1 MTTTL
6 FTDARKVDADGEVDG
21 FWMLVDGDLIVATG
35 ATVPGSR
42 VADGARDGVDA
53 TRASSASPAGASPTR
68 STPPGG
74 AVPPP
79 ADVTVDLAGATLT
92 PGLIDLHTHGGG
104 GHAFDGGPHDL
115 DAGLALHRRHGTTR
129 SLVSLV
135 ANPVPVLTRSLG
147 LIGDLMRRD
156 PLVIGAHLEGP
167 FLAPD
172 RRGVHAPHV
181 LLEPDA
187 ATVEALL
194 EAGDG
199 VVRQVT
205 VAPELPGGLDA
216 IDRLV
221 AAGVVA
227 AVGHTEADFDL
238 ARAAFD
244 RGASLVTH
252 AFNAMAGIHH
262 RDPGPL
268 VAAVGDERVTIEL
281 ILDGVHVHPAVAEL
295 VLRSAPR
302 RVALVTDAM
311 AAAGAS
317 DGDYRIGELA
327 VTVDH
332 GVAVLSGT
340 STIAGS
346 TLTQD
351 AALRLAVTAAGLSPV
366 DAVAALT
373 LVPAHVLGLDAGGRR
388 TGTRAAQADN
398 ARTAQGTAQALAP
411 APDTARSRGQAEAR
425 PPLGR
430 LAPGHA
436 ADAVAWHDDWTVAR
450 VWAAGRELP
459 VG

>member
-1 MTTTL
+1 
-6 FTDARKVDADGEVDG
+6 
-21 FWMLVDGDLIVATG
+21 MLVDGDLIVATG

-42 VADGARDGVDA
+42 AAGGVRGGVDA
-53 TRASSASPAGASPTR
+53 TRASSATSTRGATDDPTA
-68 STPPGG
+68 GG

-79 ADVTVDLAGATLT
+79 AEVTVDLAGATLT

-104 GHAFDGGPHDL
+104 GHAFDGGPDDL

-135 ANPVPVLTRSLG
+135 ANPVPVLSRSLG
-147 LIGDLMRRD
+147 LVGDLMRRD
-156 PLVIGAHLEGP
+156 PLVLGAHLEGP

-172 RRGVHAPHV
+172 RRGAHAPHF

-187 ATVEALL
+187 ATVESLL

-199 VVRQVT
+199 IVRQVT
-205 VAPELPGGLDA
+205 IAPELPGGLDA

-221 AAGVVA
+221 TSGVVA

-252 AFNAMAGIHH
+252 AFNAMNGIHH

-281 ILDGVHVHPAVAEL
+281 ILDGVHVHPAVADL

-302 RVALVTDAM
+302 RVALITDAM
-311 AAAGAS
+311 AAAGAA

-332 GVAVLSGT
+332 GVATLTGT

-351 AALRLAVTAAGLSPV
+351 AALRTALTRTGLSAV

-373 LVPAHVLGLDAGGRR
+373 LVPATVLGRR
-388 TGTRAAQADN
+388 APGTG
-398 ARTAQGTAQALAP
+398 
-411 APDTARSRGQAEAR
+411 AR

-430 LAPGHA
+430 LAPGYA
-436 ADAVAWHDDWTVAR
+436 ADAVTWHDDWTVAR
-450 VWAAGRELP
+450 VWADGRELP
-459 VG
+459 RP

>member
-6 FTDARKVDADGEVDG
+6 FTNARKVDADGEVDG
-21 FWMLVDGDLIVATG
+21 FWMLVDGDVIVATG
-35 ATVPGSR
+35 STVPGSR
-42 VADGARDGVDA
+42 AAAGVTGRVDA
-53 TRASSASPAGASPTR
+53 ARASSATSGAPDDPTA
-68 STPPGG
+68 GG

-104 GHAFDGGPHDL
+104 GHAFDGGPDDL

-129 SLVSLV
+129 SLISLV
-135 ANPVPVLTRSLG
+135 ANPVPVLSRSLG
-147 LIGDLMRRD
+147 LVGDLMRRD
-156 PLVIGAHLEGP
+156 PLVLGAHLEGP

-172 RRGVHAPHV
+172 RRGAHAPHF

-187 ATVEALL
+187 ATVESLL

-199 VVRQVT
+199 ITRQVT
-205 VAPELPGGLDA
+205 IAPELPGGLDA

-221 AAGVVA
+221 SSGVVA

-252 AFNAMAGIHH
+252 AFNAMNGIHH

-281 ILDGVHVHPAVAEL
+281 ILDGVHVHPAVAGL

-302 RVALVTDAM
+302 RVALITDAM
-311 AAAGAS
+311 AAAGAA

-327 VTVDH
+327 VTVER
-332 GVAVLSGT
+332 GVATLTGT

-351 AALRLAVTAAGLSPV
+351 AALRIAVLQAGLSAV

-373 LVPAHVLGLDAGGRR
+373 LVPARVLGLDAGGRR
-388 TGTRAAQADN
+388 AGTRAPQAGVARSAQAGVV
-398 ARTAQGTAQALAP
+398 RSAQGSAQAA
-411 APDTARSRGQAEAR
+411 GGR

-436 ADAVAWHDDWTVAR
+436 ADAVAWRDDWTVAR

>member
-1 MTTTL
+1 VTTTL
-6 FTDARKVDADGEVDG
+6 FSDARKVDADGVVEG
-21 FWMLVDGDLIVATG
+21 FWMLVDGDVIVATG

-42 VADGARDGVDA
+42 AAAGARHVVDA
-53 TRASSASPAGASPTR
+53 TRASSAASGAPDDPTA
-68 STPPGG
+68 GG

-104 GHAFDGGPHDL
+104 GHAFDGGPDDL

-135 ANPVPVLTRSLG
+135 ANPVPVLSRSLG
-147 LIGDLMRRD
+147 LVGDLMRRD
-156 PLVIGAHLEGP
+156 PLVLGAHLEGP

-172 RRGVHAPHV
+172 RRGAHAPHF

-187 ATVEALL
+187 ATVESLL

-205 VAPELPGGLDA
+205 LAPELPGGLDA

-221 AAGVVA
+221 SSGVVA

-281 ILDGVHVHPAVAEL
+281 ILDGVHVHPAVADL

-302 RVALVTDAM
+302 RVALITDAM
-311 AAAGAS
+311 AAAGAA

-327 VTVDH
+327 VTVEH
-332 GVAVLSGT
+332 GVATLTGT

-351 AALRLAVTAAGLSPV
+351 AALRIAVLRTGLSAV

-373 LVPAHVLGLDAGGRR
+373 LVPARVLGLDAGGRR
-388 TGTRAAQADN
+388 AGTSGAQAGV
-398 ARTAQGTAQALAP
+398 ARTAQDPAQGAGLGMAPRTAP
-411 APDTARSRGQAEAR
+411 AAGAR

-430 LAPGHA
+430 LAPGHV

-459 VG
+459 AG

>member
-21 FWMLVDGDLIVATG
+21 FWMLVDGDVIVATG
-35 ATVPGSR
+35 STVPGSR
-42 VADGARDGVDA
+42 AAAEVTGRVDA
-53 TRASSASPAGASPTR
+53 TRASSATSGAPDDPTA
-68 STPPGG
+68 GG

-104 GHAFDGGPHDL
+104 GHAFDGGPDDL

-129 SLVSLV
+129 SLISLV
-135 ANPVPVLTRSLG
+135 ANPVPVLSRSLG
-147 LIGDLMRRD
+147 LVGDLMRRD
-156 PLVIGAHLEGP
+156 PLVLGAHLEGP

-172 RRGVHAPHV
+172 RRGAHAPHF

-187 ATVEALL
+187 ATVETLL
-194 EAGDG
+194 EVGDG
-199 VVRQVT
+199 IVRQVT
-205 VAPELPGGLDA
+205 IAPELPGGLDA

-221 AAGVVA
+221 GSGVVA

-252 AFNAMAGIHH
+252 AFNAMNGIHH

-281 ILDGVHVHPAVAEL
+281 ILDGVHVHPAVADL

-302 RVALVTDAM
+302 RVALITDAM
-311 AAAGAS
+311 AAAGAA

-327 VTVDH
+327 VTVEH
-332 GVAVLSGT
+332 GVATLTGT

-351 AALRLAVTAAGLSPV
+351 AALRIAVLQTGLSAV

-373 LVPAHVLGLDAGGRR
+373 LVPARVLGLDAGGRR
-388 TGTRAAQADN
+388 AGTRAAQAGVGRTGQSPAQAGF
-398 ARTAQGTAQALAP
+398 ARTPHSPPQAAG
-411 APDTARSRGQAEAR
+411 DR

-430 LAPGHA
+430 LAPGHV

-459 VG
+459 AG

>member
-1 MTTTL
+1 MTTIL

-21 FWMLVDGDLIVATG
+21 FWMLVDGDVIVATG

-42 VADGARDGVDA
+42 AAGGASGGVDA
-53 TRASSASPAGASPTR
+53 TRASSSTSTRGATDDPTA
-68 STPPGG
+68 GG

-104 GHAFDGGPHDL
+104 GYAFDGGPDDL

-129 SLVSLV
+129 SLISLV
-135 ANPVPVLTRSLG
+135 ANPVPVLSRSLG
-147 LIGDLMRRD
+147 LVGDLMRRD
-156 PLVIGAHLEGP
+156 ELVLGAHLEGP

-172 RRGVHAPHV
+172 RRGAHAPHF

-187 ATVEALL
+187 ATVESLL

-205 VAPELPGGLDA
+205 LAPELPGGLDA

-221 AAGVVA
+221 SSGVVA

-252 AFNAMAGIHH
+252 AFNAMNGIHH

-281 ILDGVHVHPAVAEL
+281 ILDGVHVHPAVADL

-302 RVALVTDAM
+302 RVALITDAM
-311 AAAGAS
+311 AAAGAA

-327 VTVDH
+327 VTVEH
-332 GVAVLSGT
+332 GVATLTGT

-351 AALRLAVTAAGLSPV
+351 AALRIAVLRTGLSAV

-373 LVPAHVLGLDAGGRR
+373 LVPARVLGLDAGGLRADGPAS
-388 TGTRAAQADN
+388 TGGEPAAVASTGRAAV
-398 ARTAQGTAQALAP
+398 
-411 APDTARSRGQAEAR
+411 AR

-459 VG
+459 TG

>member
-6 FTDARKVDADGEVDG
+6 FTNARKVDADGEVDG
-21 FWMLVDGDLIVATG
+21 FWMLVDGDVVVATG

-42 VADGARDGVDA
+42 AAAEVAGGVDA
-53 TRASSASPAGASPTR
+53 TRASSAPSGAPDDPTA
-68 STPPGG
+68 GG

-104 GHAFDGGPHDL
+104 GHAFDGGPDDL

-129 SLVSLV
+129 SLISLV
-135 ANPVPVLTRSLG
+135 ANPVPVLSRSLG
-147 LIGDLMRRD
+147 LVGDLMRRD
-156 PLVIGAHLEGP
+156 PLVLGAHLEGP

-172 RRGVHAPHV
+172 RRGAHPPHFLPEPHAAP
-181 LLEPDA
+181 
-187 ATVEALL
+187 VESPP
-194 EAGDG
+194 EAGG
-199 VVRQVT
+199 RIVRQVT
-205 VAPELPGGLDA
+205 PAPQRPGGPVA
-216 IDRLV
+216 IGRLV
-221 AAGVVA
+221 SSGVVA

-252 AFNAMAGIHH
+252 AFNAMAGIHP

-268 VAAVGDERVTIEL
+268 VAAVGAERVTIEL
-281 ILDGVHVHPAVAEL
+281 ILDGVHVHPAVADL

-302 RVALVTDAM
+302 RVALITDAR
-311 AAAGAS
+311 AAAGAAA
-317 DGDYRIGELA
+317 GAHRIGELA
-327 VTVDH
+327 VTVEP
-332 GVAVLSGT
+332 GVATRTGT

-346 TLTQD
+346 TLAQD
-351 AALRLAVTAAGLSPV
+351 AALRIAVLQTGLSAV

-373 LVPAHVLGLDAGGRR
+373 LVPAGVLGLDAGGRR
-388 TGTRAAQADN
+388 AGARAAQV
-398 ARTAQGTAQALAP
+398 G
-411 APDTARSRGQAEAR
+411 EAR

-436 ADAVAWHDDWTVAR
+436 ADAVAWCDDWTVAR

-459 VG
+459 AG

>member
-6 FTDARKVDADGEVDG
+6 FSDARKVDADGEVAG
-21 FWMLVDGDLIVATG
+21 FWMLVDGDVIVATG
-35 ATVPGSR
+35 TTVPGSR
-42 VADGARDGVDA
+42 AAAEVTSGVDA
-53 TRASSASPAGASPTR
+53 TRASSATSGAPDGPTA
-68 STPPGG
+68 GG

-104 GHAFDGGPHDL
+104 GHAFDGGPDDL

-129 SLVSLV
+129 SLISLV
-135 ANPVPVLTRSLG
+135 ANPVPVLSRSLG

-156 PLVIGAHLEGP
+156 PLVLGAHLEGP

-172 RRGVHAPHV
+172 RRGAHAPHF

-187 ATVEALL
+187 ATVESLL

-199 VVRQVT
+199 IVRQVT
-205 VAPELPGGLDA
+205 LAPELPGGLDA

-221 AAGVVA
+221 SSGVVA

-281 ILDGVHVHPAVAEL
+281 ILDGVHVHPAVADL

-302 RVALVTDAM
+302 RVALITDAM
-311 AAAGAS
+311 AAAGAA

-327 VTVDH
+327 VTVEH
-332 GVAVLSGT
+332 GVATLTGT

-351 AALRLAVTAAGLSPV
+351 AALRIAILQTGLSAV

-373 LVPAHVLGLDAGGRR
+373 LVPAHVLGVDAGGRR
-388 TGTRAAQADN
+388 AGTPAAQAGVARTAQSPALGIAPAGA
-398 ARTAQGTAQALAP
+398 ARTAQGAAQAA
-411 APDTARSRGQAEAR
+411 AAG

>member
-6 FTDARKVDADGEVDG
+6 FTDAHKVDADGEVDG
-21 FWMLVDGDLIVATG
+21 FWMLVDGDVIVATG

-42 VADGARDGVDA
+42 SAAGVRGGADP
-53 TRASSASPAGASPTR
+53 TRASSATSGAPHDPTA
-68 STPPGG
+68 GG

-104 GHAFDGGPHDL
+104 GHAFDGGPDDL

-129 SLVSLV
+129 SLISLV
-135 ANPVPVLTRSLG
+135 ANPVPVLSRSLG
-147 LIGDLMRRD
+147 LVGDLMRRD
-156 PLVIGAHLEGP
+156 PLVLGAHLEGP

-172 RRGVHAPHV
+172 RRGAHAPHV
-181 LLEPDA
+181 LLDPDA
-187 ATVEALL
+187 ATVESLL

-199 VVRQVT
+199 VVRQIT
-205 VAPELPGGLDA
+205 LAPELPGGLDA

-221 AAGVVA
+221 SSGVVA

-252 AFNAMAGIHH
+252 AFNAMNGIHH

-311 AAAGAS
+311 AAAGAA

-332 GVAVLSGT
+332 GVATLTGT

-351 AALRLAVTAAGLSPV
+351 AALRIAIAAAGLSPV

-388 TGTRAAQADN
+388 AHTAQAGV
-398 ARTAQGTAQALAP
+398 ARTAPGTTPGTSPGTVPGTAQGAV
-411 APDTARSRGQAEAR
+411 AR

-459 VG
+459 AD